1 MSRHDMIQLP
11 AAGTQ
16 PPATT
21 PRAPMLTINTD
32 SVASFVTP
40 SRKHRAIEGRSGPSA
55 SIPALPDGGR
65 TIPDISR
72 NPKSP

>member
-1 MSRHDMIQLP
+1 MSRHDMIQPP
-11 AAGTQ
+11 AVGTQ
-16 PPATT
+16 PPATD
-21 PRAPMLTINTD
+21 PRAPMVIINID

-40 SRKHRAIEGRSGPSA
+40 SRKHRAVEGRSGPSA